1 MSHGNDDMTSLLSLQ
16 KLRQG
21 LLLVVKVT
29 VLVTLVTY
37 LIVMMIDFVA
47 TPLQRQ
53 GERIYSIDVPLPG
66 RNGTL
71 DLVTRAPIAAL
82 AVVPE
87 RYQVEAGLTVFLPLF
102 TSGLPT
108 QTRLN
113 IWDSVRSLYQEMS
126 LDSEWRSLPSV
137 TGYAATDLVGISPQ
151 RAHAYIYVPKSAHG
165 KPKKAVIFLHGS
177 LGNLLAYPYLW
188 SRYAEATGS
197 LIVCPTFGFGAWS
210 EEEDVIST
218 VMSSLPSDLQV
229 PRSKTALAGLSAGGY
244 GVVKEL
250 RRHSDY
256 RAAVFISAVMPD
268 VSMIKSLSDTWGGK
282 PFLLFHGS
290 SDFVVSESYAREMT
304 AEYRA
309 FGATLDIFPD
319 ETHFLFM
326 TQAPRIF
333 ERIQDALQSSLVE
346 KAE

>member
-1 MSHGNDDMTSLLSLQ
+1 MTSLLSWQ
-16 KLRQG
+16 RLRRG
-21 LLLVVKVT
+21 IVLVVKVAT
-29 VLVTLVTY
+29 LVTLATY
-37 LIVMMIDFVA
+37 LIMTMIDFVL
-47 TPLQRQ
+47 TPLQRG
-53 GERIYSIDVPLPG
+53 GERIHSIDVPLSSRSG
-66 RNGTL
+66 AL
-71 DLVTRAPIAAL
+71 DLITRAPVAAL

-87 RYQVEAGLTVFLPLF
+87 RYQVEAGLMVFLPLF

-108 QTRLN
+108 QTQVN
-113 IWDSVRSLYQEMS
+113 IWDSVRSLYDEMS

-151 RAHAYIYVPKSAHG
+151 RAHAYIYVPRSAHG

-188 SRYAEATGS
+188 SRYAEDTGS
-197 LIVCPTFGFGAWS
+197 LIVCPTFGFGGWS

-218 VMSSLPSDLQV
+218 VMDSLPPDLQV
-229 PRSKTALAGLSAGGY
+229 PRSETVLAGLSAGGY

-268 VSMIKSLSDTWGGK
+268 VGMIESLSDTWGGK
-282 PFLLFHGS
+282 PFLLFHGT
-290 SDFVVSESYAREMT
+290 SDFVVPESYVREKA
-304 AEYRA
+304 AEYRS

-319 ETHFLFM
+319 ETHFL
-326 TQAPRIF
+326 
-333 ERIQDALQSSLVE
+333 
-346 KAE
+346 